1 MRKMMLD
8 TPLDRAIVK
17 RNEIEMELKKS
28 PDFQLYLITKS
39 PADRARM
46 DRLLMEIPS
55 FKLWRALTSSIEA
68 NLTVEHQT
76 RGSVAS
82 SAPNVGGTTLKE
94 FAVEDTVNVFG
105 P

>member
-1 MRKMMLD
+1 MLD
-8 TPLDRAIVK
+8 TPLDRAIMK

-39 PADRARM
+39 RADRARM
-46 DRLLMEIPS
+46 EKLLMEIPS

-68 NLTVEHQT
+68 HRTVEQQT
-76 RGSVAS
+76 SAPVAS
-82 SAPNVGGTTLKE
+82 SAPNVGGRTLNE
-94 FAVEDTVNVFG
+94 LAAEDTANAFG